1 MAEGQERSLREV
13 FLGLWAY
20 KWTIIGC
27 VAVFTTCFAAIAFV
41 TTPEYRATT
50 ILAPANTG
58 GSGLGGSLGS
68 SLGQLGGLASMVGIN
83 VGSSEPGTEE
93 AIAVLRSR
101 QFTETFISDKNLLPQ
116 LFAPLWDSKT
126 GTWKVAAA
134 KQPTLGRG
142 YKVFDEGIRSVVQ
155 NKKTGLVTLQ
165 IDWRDPAI
173 SAAWANELVDRLNRE
188 MRSRALEQATKS
200 LSYLD
205 GELAKTNEVDTRAA
219 ISRLI
224 EMQIRQRMMADV
236 TEQYAFRV
244 VDRATV
250 VDKWDKIR
258 PKKLQLILTGL
269 VLGLVF
275 GVFLA
280 AFRGML
286 NEDNRPHQ

>member
-1 MAEGQERSLREV
+1 MAEEQERSLREV

-27 VAVFTTCFAAIAFV
+27 VVVFTVTCAAIAFS

-58 GSGLGGSLGS
+58 GSGLGGAVGS

-116 LFAPLWDSKT
+116 LFSSLWDSKT
-126 GTWKVAAA
+126 STWKVEGE

-142 YKVFDEGIRSVVQ
+142 YKVFDERIRSVLQ

-165 IDWRDPAI
+165 IDWRDRAI
-173 SAAWANELVDRLNRE
+173 SAAWANELVDRLNNE
-188 MRSRALEQATKS
+188 MRSRALVQATKS
-200 LSYLD
+200 LSYLS
-205 GELAKTNEVDTRAA
+205 GELAKTNEVDTRSA

-224 EMQIRQRMMADV
+224 EMQIRQRMLANV
-236 TEQYAFRV
+236 TEQYSFRV

-250 VDKWDKIR
+250 ADKWDTIR

-269 VLGLVF
+269 ILGLVF

-286 NEDNRPHQ
+286 NEDNRSHQ